1 MTRIY
6 LHKVLCADFFIFY
19 FIVVVL
25 VLVRASSCSYL
36 CGNELQVLRPTVR
49 VIAEAVRGQWEKK
62 AEQSVV
68 KIDSRAA

>member
-1 MTRIY
+1 M
-6 LHKVLCADFFIFY
+6 HGFFY

-49 VIAEAVRGQWEKK
+49 VIIEAERGQWKE
-62 AEQSVV
+62 SVRV
-68 KIDSRAA
+68 W